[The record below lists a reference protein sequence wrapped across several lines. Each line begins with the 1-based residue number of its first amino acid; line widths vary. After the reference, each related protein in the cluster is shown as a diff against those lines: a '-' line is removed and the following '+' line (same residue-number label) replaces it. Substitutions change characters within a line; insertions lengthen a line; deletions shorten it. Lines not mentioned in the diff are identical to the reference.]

1 MNRPSVTQLPTKRL
15 TLTDLR
21 NERETKKNSLF
32 NTRLLPAAKNILVPN
47 VSSKSLN
54 NKLLKLYPG
63 QEQTSERSH
72 KIAD

>member
-21 NERETKKNSLF
+21 NERETKKTSLF

-54 NKLLKLYPG
+54 NKLLKLYPS